1 MRAIVAA
8 ILTCSATSTKTVPN
22 RRPHAPRLLA
32 NGGYDFVH
40 DPDVPIVRQPA
51 LWLPEYFPGTLIL
64 QSGPPGLV
72 TTSMLDLNVLGAAI
86 TIAADASGKEIVV
99 KDTSG
104 ELHIRLQDED
114 APLRPVFLMPL
125 DALFELRLD
134 VALRL
139 VRRLRGQCINLLPSI
154 LSLTRSQK
162 MRYVHML
169 HAFDIHRAGGGPR
182 DVAAI
187 VLRSKQASLP
197 SSEWKDSHARRT
209 ANRLIH
215 DSIALVESKYLQL
228 LRGG

>member
-1 MRAIVAA
+1 M
-8 ILTCSATSTKTVPN
+8 VPN
-22 RRPHAPRLLA
+22 RRPHALRLLT
-32 NGGYDFVH
+32 NGGYDFAH
-40 DPDVPIVRQPA
+40 DPNVPIVRQPA

-64 QSGPPGLV
+64 QSAPPDLA
-72 TTSMLDLNVLGAAI
+72 TTRMLDLSALGAAI
-86 TIAADASGKEIVV
+86 TITADANGQEIVV
-99 KDTSG
+99 KDVSG
-104 ELHIRLQDED
+104 ELHIRLQDD
-114 APLRPVFLMPL
+114 GAPQRPVFLMPL

-139 VRRLRGQCINLLPSI
+139 VRRLRGQCISLLPSI
-154 LSLTRSQK
+154 LSLTGSQK
-162 MRYVHML
+162 MRYVHLL
-169 HAFDIHRAGGGPR
+169 HAFDIHKAGGGPR